1 MALAFDEFGRP
12 FIILREQD
20 QKTRLKGID
29 AQKANISAGKAV
41 ARILR
46 SSLGPKG
53 MEKKCFKDLTEMSP
67 YVSFFLLNLISL
79 RSIPMALALNSG
91 LQPIETLSAVKSQQ
105 IKERRT
111 FHSTGLI
118 ATM

>member
-1 MALAFDEFGRP
+1 MLKRP
-12 FIILREQD
+12 TFPLVKQW
-20 QKTRLKGID
+20 
-29 AQKANISAGKAV
+29 
-41 ARILR
+41 
-46 SSLGPKG
+46 LGFSDPLSVPRAWK
-53 MEKKCFKDLTEMSP
+53 KKCFKDLTDMSP